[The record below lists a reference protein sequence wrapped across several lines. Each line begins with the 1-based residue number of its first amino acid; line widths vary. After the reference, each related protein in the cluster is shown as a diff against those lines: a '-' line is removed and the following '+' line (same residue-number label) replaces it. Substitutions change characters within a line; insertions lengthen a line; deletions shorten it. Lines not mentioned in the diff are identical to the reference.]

1 MSVNLLLIILT
12 CLISIQA
19 FNKPGFIAELSHYP
33 MREARDKQYYRM
45 FTAAFVHAD
54 LFHLFVNMFVLY
66 GFGEY
71 LESQFSLMYGGI
83 FGPLGYLAFY
93 MVIAG
98 LANLPTYIKHK
109 DNYHYRSIGASG
121 ATSGIV
127 FAYILFEP
135 TSMLGLYA
143 IIPVPAIIFGILY
156 LFYSS
161 YASRKGMDNID
172 HDAHFYGALT
182 GLLLMLMLK
191 PMLIQSFIFKIV
203 NVF

>member
-19 FNKPGFIAELSHYP
+19 FNKHAFISELSHYP
-33 MREARDKQYYRM
+33 LRESRDRQYYRM

-54 LFHLFVNMFVLY
+54 FFHLFVNMFVLY

-71 LESQFSLMYGGI
+71 LESQFTIFYGSI
-83 FGPLGYLAFY
+83 LGPFFYLLFY
-93 MVIAG
+93 IVIAG
-98 LANLPTYIKHK
+98 LANIPTFIKHRE
-109 DNYHYRSIGASG
+109 NYHYRSIGASG

-161 YASRKGMDNID
+161 YASRKGADNID
-172 HDAHFYGALT
+172 HDAHFYGAMT
-182 GLLLMLMLK
+182 GFLLMLILK
-191 PMLIQSFIFKIV
+191 PMLLQHFFFEIV

>member
-12 CLISIQA
+12 CIISIQG
-19 FNKPGFIAELSHYP
+19 FNKPAFIAELSHYP
-33 MREARDKQYYRM
+33 LKESRDKQYYRM

-54 LFHLFVNMFVLY
+54 LFHLFINMFVLY

-71 LESQFSLMYGGI
+71 MESQFSYLYGGL
-83 FGPLGYLAFY
+83 FGPVIYLIFY
-93 MVIAG
+93 LIIGGA
-98 LANLPTYIKHK
+98 ANMPTYIKHR
-109 DNYHYRSIGASG
+109 NNFHYRSIGASG

-135 TSMLGLYA
+135 TAMLGLFA
-143 IIPVPAIIFGILY
+143 IIPIPAIIFGILY

-161 YASRKGMDNID
+161 YASRRGMDNID
-172 HDAHFYGALT
+172 HDAHFYGAVT
-182 GLLLMLMLK
+182 GFLLMLMLK
-191 PMLIQSFIFKIV
+191 PMLLQQFIFKII